1 MRHITTT
8 LVRYGLW
15 PGLLAL
21 CLGTTIYGVLHDSG
35 FLLFNI
41 AYLAL
46 AVVLFFAERAL
57 PFERAWLKNDGQIWV
72 DLAHT
77 ALSKGVAQVLI
88 VVGAVFGLAE
98 NFAESGLNIWP
109 TEWPLLAQVA
119 LGLVVIEAGLYA
131 AHRLSHEVPLFWRF
145 HAVHHSAKRLSFINT
160 GRFHFVDTA
169 VSILLSQPLLFL
181 AGAPIEVFKL
191 TSATTAFI
199 GMLTHCNVDMRF
211 GWLSYVFN
219 TPTLHRFHHSKDL
232 REGNKNYG
240 ENLVLFD
247 LLFGTYY
254 NASYRPPVDIG
265 IDGPMPD
272 DFLGQL
278 AQPFRNE
285 RKAAVTPAD
294 ISPAG
299 QS

>member
-1 MRHITTT
+1 MRQMMIT

-21 CLGTTIYGVLHDSG
+21 CLSTTIYGVLNDSG

-41 AYLAL
+41 AYFGLAI
-46 AVVLFFAERAL
+46 VLFFAERAL
-57 PFERAWLKNDGQIWV
+57 PFERSWLKNDGQISV

-98 NFAESGLNIWP
+98 FFAESGLNIWP
-109 TEWPLLAQVA
+109 TEWPLIAQVI
-119 LGLVVIEAGLYA
+119 LGLIIIEAGLYA

-145 HAVHHSAKRLSFINT
+145 HAVHHSTTRLSFINT

-169 VSILLSQPLLFL
+169 VSIALSQPLLFL

-211 GWLSYVFN
+211 GLLSYVFN

-247 LLFGTYY
+247 LIFGTYY
-254 NASYRPPVDIG
+254 NAPYRPPTEIG
-265 IDGPMPD
+265 IDGVMPRN
-272 DFLGQL
+272 FLGQL
-278 AQPFRNE
+278 AHPFRSE
-285 RKAAVTPAD
+285 RKDSVAPSDV
-294 ISPAG
+294 SPA
-299 QS
+299 S

>member
-1 MRHITTT
+1 MRQKMTM

-21 CLGTTIYGVLHDSG
+21 CLGTTIYGVRNDSG

-41 AYLAL
+41 AYLGL

-57 PFERAWLKNDGQIWV
+57 PYERSWLKNDGQIMV

-109 TEWPLLAQVA
+109 TEWPLLLQVA
-119 LGLVVIEAGLYA
+119 LGLVIIEAGLYT
-131 AHRLSHEVPLFWRF
+131 AHRLSHEVPFFWRF
-145 HAVHHSAKRLSFINT
+145 HAVHHSATRLSFINT

-169 VSILLSQPLLFL
+169 VSIVLSQPLLFL

-219 TPTLHRFHHSKDL
+219 TPALHRFHHSKDL

-240 ENLVLFD
+240 ENIVLFD
-247 LLFGTYY
+247 LMFGTYY

-265 IDGPMPD
+265 IDGPMPKN
-272 DFLGQL
+272 FLGQL
-278 AQPFRNE
+278 AQPFRSE
-285 RKAAVTPAD
+285 RKTPVATSD
-294 ISPAG
+294 ASTAG
-299 QS
+299 SA